1 MTDISF
7 DVPEG
12 YYTTPFTATASF
24 GPDVRAVQFS
34 VNGAPPTVSKY
45 IAYDTL
51 TPPKPFIAVTQDG
64 KGNVVYDGGF
74 PKLYNTRAT
83 SVTAT
88 KYRMSLDFA
97 AVRIGVLGIDNPRC
111 LSVFSRQ
118 SVTIAAG
125 DKLVYDVL
133 NNSKDVRAGIDAVST
148 RDPVLYPKRSVLRD
162 WETKL
167 VDQNGIDVVPKV
179 SIESRALD
187 KWYHREIDLTQCA
200 GETFVKWNLAIISNV
215 AMSYIARFAD
225 VYIIDRNGNVKATL
239 FKDSVDVA
247 SMNPEDMEV
256 VDYKTVTKTFYDPRT
271 EITGVFKY
279 AANVLLWI
287 ANLKKITRGNRKI
300 LILGD
305 QGVGS
310 SYSITGTG
318 GNGFQTSLTK
328 LCQAIGYIP
337 TFKVP
342 ANYTSRLLDPTAD
355 ELKDYTCVLLM
366 SSKSSN
372 IGSFTDNAV
381 NNLVGFR
388 NDGNGLY
395 VITDHGDGFINNID
409 EAYPM
414 DHSAFYASAN
424 QLVKNFGAYFTGNW
438 DRTAVSVGHI
448 RSTYGDHPL
457 FATMDDSD
465 TIAAGPSES
474 QVYVAEYPTVT
485 PTDVK
490 PFSIGYGKTIIQIAV
505 TLNSGAVTTAKVEY
519 NVVAF
524 KITFT
529 DGVTTVDNG
538 QTLDVGVRNQA
549 IIRIGVSGP
558 HDDMTGIVYK
568 DGVRIGTYSNT
579 VAGGEVQTLD
589 GQGFGAVKLNN
600 GNRFSVVL
608 DAPFTLSA
616 EVKVYRFQPD
626 LSGLYN
632 LAEIMRIIRPHKPGM
647 TDPKVLDHI
656 IDEIASTAPWLGLKF
671 EQNYPIDLKL
681 LTDYFLDRG
690 LASLVLPTL
699 GYKAYTRDA
708 RPWANS
714 ATDAYRYIE
723 PENPVTGVPF
733 NFGHFMFSPKYGH
746 EVLPANFKMD
756 YYANLYFKAGKYQVI
771 TQADDTFT
779 FYLDGVLMVDRP
791 GRATGPFAVITITES
806 RYYSAK
812 VVNTNIPVG
821 TPGYWACAF
830 VDMATGEVILIDP
843 TQWKTQEY
851 VTG

>member
-1 MTDISF
+1 MADISF

-12 YYTTPFTATASF
+12 YYTDPFTATASF
-24 GPDVRAVQFS
+24 GENVRAVQYS

-45 IAYDTL
+45 IAYDLL

-74 PKLYNTRAT
+74 PKIYNSAA
-83 SVTAT
+83 SNITAT
-88 KYRMSLDFA
+88 TFRLSMDFTA
-97 AVRIGVLGIDNPRC
+97 RRTGNPIVPNPRC
-111 LSVFSRQ
+111 LAVFSRQ
-118 SVTIAAG
+118 SVLIAAG
-125 DKLVYDVL
+125 DKLVYDML
-133 NNSKDVRAGIDAVST
+133 INSKDVRAGIDAMSD
-148 RDPVLYPKRSVLRD
+148 RDPALYPKRSVLRD

-167 VDQNGIDVVPKV
+167 VDQNGYDAVPKV
-179 SIESRALD
+179 NIESRALN

-200 GETFVKWNLAIISNV
+200 GETFSKWNLCHQGTT
-215 AMSYIARFAD
+215 AMVYLARFAD
-225 VYIIDRNGNVKATL
+225 VCIIDRNGKIKATL
-239 FKDSVDVA
+239 FKDSIDVA
-247 SMNPEDMEV
+247 SSNPEDIDVADWTEV
-256 VDYKTVTKTFYDPRT
+256 SKQFYDPRRFVK
-271 EITGVFKY
+271 GSFKY
-279 AANVLLWI
+279 NVNVLLWI
-287 ANLKKITRGNRKI
+287 ANYSKIVRGNRKI

-305 QGVGS
+305 SGQGV
-310 SYSITGTG
+310 SYSILGTDATGL
-318 GNGFQTSLTK
+318 NISITK
-328 LCQAIGYIP
+328 LCQVIGLEPTFRIP
-337 TFKVP
+337 TI
-342 ANYTSRLLDPTAD
+342 ADGGLLNPTEA
-355 ELKDYTCVLLM
+355 ELKEFTCVMLV
-366 SSKSSN
+366 SSKFGMSGYLS
-372 IGSFTDNAV
+372 TNAV
-381 NNLVGFR
+381 NNLIAFR

-395 VITDHGDGFINNID
+395 VVTDHGDGDI
-409 EAYPM
+409 ESVEQAYPLAQ
-414 DHSAFYASAN
+414 SAFYATAN
-424 QLVKNFGAYFTGNW
+424 QLVKNFGAYFSGNW
-438 DRTAVSVGHI
+438 DRSAVEVGHI

-457 FATMDDSD
+457 FATMAD
-465 TIAAGPSES
+465 TDRISAGGSES
-474 QVYVAEYPTVT
+474 QVYVAEYPSVT

-490 PFSIGYGKTIIQIAV
+490 PFSVGSGKTIIQVAATLYSGEVV
-505 TLNSGAVTTAKVEY
+505 TYKIEY

-524 KITFT
+524 KLTFT

-538 QTLDVGVRNQA
+538 QVLNVGVRNQA
-549 IIRIGVSGP
+549 IVRVGVMGP

-579 VAGGEVQTLD
+579 AAGGEVQTLD
-589 GQGFGAVKLNN
+589 GQGFGAIKLNN
-600 GNRFSVVL
+600 GNVLSVKL
-608 DAPFTLSA
+608 DAPFTMTA
-616 EVKVYRFQPD
+616 ETKVYRFQPD
-626 LSGLYN
+626 LSGYSN
-632 LAEIMRIIRPHKPGM
+632 LAEIMRNLRPYKPAL
-647 TDPKVLDHI
+647 TDPELLSLI
-656 IDEIASTAPWLGLKF
+656 ISEISSTAPWLGLKF